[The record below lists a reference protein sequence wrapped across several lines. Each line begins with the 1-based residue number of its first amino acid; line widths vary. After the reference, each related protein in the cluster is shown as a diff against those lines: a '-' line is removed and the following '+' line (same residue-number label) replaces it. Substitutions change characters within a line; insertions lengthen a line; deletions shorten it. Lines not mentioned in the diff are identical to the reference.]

1 MKRGRILELVRDRM
15 RADGGTYYDDTDPPE
30 LEILEE
36 TPEQIDFLAHRY
48 VYNFAQSGS
57 DWADHY
63 ILIGRANKAT
73 GEIVIEPHH
82 THLTEHES
90 DDYSQSD
97 ALTQARKR
105 RAK

>member
-1 MKRGRILELVRDRM
+1 MVE
-15 RADGGTYYDDTDPPE
+15 DGGTYYDNSEPPE
-30 LEILEE
+30 LEVLDE
-36 TPEQIDFLAHRY
+36 TPEHIDFLAHRY

-63 ILIGRANKAT
+63 ILIGRAYKAS

-82 THLTEHES
+82 THLTERES
-90 DDYSQSD
+90 DDYSQAD